1 MTKPIDAKEQQ
12 GGKWTLF
19 LGTVV
24 EDKKPFERVIKVHLQ
39 ELLPFMA
46 GEVTPID
53 SKGAVTSSDGYSG
66 QVETT
71 NNVEA
76 KYFDGFTNRRYP
88 PDIRKNEQVLIFN
101 YSDSDTYYWIS
112 SGRDDN
118 LRKKERLNLSVADTP
133 NVVDELNDDN
143 TYYIELD
150 TLHEKRIKIS
160 TSNSDGE
167 TYRYLLMFDAKANTV
182 TLCDD
187 NNNEI
192 LIESNTPRVRL
203 RNHDGTLLDLAQK
216 NMTLIVPE
224 DFLLKVGRQAVL
236 DVPVLSLVNSRGDG
250 CTEWNVQDVAINAS
264 KSMTIKS
271 PCIELD
277 GAVHAKRIVSGP
289 IQATGYSTGDD
300 GGAYS
305 SVSIDTS
312 SGSGS
317 NPSNSPNNGG
327 GDSNNRHASAWE
339 QIYPAL
345 MMVADCFEEIGGC
358 SQAAAIRGLAAD
370 SKMNLNRGE

>member
-1 MTKPIDAKEQQ
+1 MDPSTQQ
-12 GGKWTLF
+12 GGKWTVY
-19 LGTVV
+19 LGTVL
-24 EDKKPFERVIKVHLQ
+24 EDKKPFERIIKVHLQ
-39 ELLPFMA
+39 ELLPFVA

-53 SKGAVTSSDGYSG
+53 TQSVVNSTEGYSG

-101 YSDSDTYYWIS
+101 YADSDTYYWMS
-112 SGRDDN
+112 AGRDDG

-133 NVVDELNDDN
+133 NTVDELTDDN
-143 TYYIELD
+143 TYFIEMD
-150 TLHEKRIKIS
+150 TLHEKKIRIS

-167 TYRYLLMFDAKANTV
+167 QFRYLLMFDAKANKV
-182 TLCDD
+182 LICDD
-187 NNNEI
+187 NDNEI
-192 LIESNTPRVRL
+192 LIESDTPRVRL
-203 RNHDGTLLDLAQK
+203 RNHDGTILDLVQK
-216 NMTLIVPE
+216 NMALIVPE
-224 DFLLKVGRQAVL
+224 DLLIKVGRQAVF
-236 DVPVLSLVNSRGDG
+236 DMPSFSFVNTKGDG
-250 CTEWNVQDVAINAS
+250 ATEWNVQDVNIKAS
-264 KSMTIKS
+264 KSMVLSS

-277 GAVHAKRIVSGP
+277 GAVHAKRMVTGP

-305 SVSIDTS
+305 GVSVNTDD
-312 SGSGS
+312 GSGS
-317 NPSNSPNNGG
+317 KPANSPNEGG
-327 GDSNNRHASAWE
+327 GNENNRHASAWE

-345 MMVADCFEEIGGC
+345 MAIADCFEEIGGC
-358 SQAAAIRGLAAD
+358 GQADTIRTLAQQ

>member
-1 MTKPIDAKEQQ
+1 MTKPMDTKEQQ
-12 GGKWTLF
+12 GGKWTIF
-19 LGTVV
+19 LGTAV
-24 EDKKPFERVIKVHLQ
+24 EDKKPFERTIKVHLQ

-53 SKGAVTSSDGYSG
+53 TKNVVKSIDGYSS

-88 PDIRKNEQVLIFN
+88 PDIRKNEQLLIFN
-101 YSDSDTYYWIS
+101 YADSDTYYWIS
-112 SGRDDN
+112 AGRDDH
-118 LRKKERLNLSVADTP
+118 LRKKERLNLSVSDTP
-133 NVVDELNDDN
+133 NVVDELTDDN
-143 TYYIELD
+143 TYFIELD
-150 TLHEKRIKIS
+150 TLHEKKIRIS
-160 TSNSDGE
+160 TSKSDGE
-167 TYRYLLMFDAKANTV
+167 KYRYLLMIDSKANTV

-192 LIESNTPRVRL
+192 LIESDTPRVRL

-250 CTEWNVQDVAINAS
+250 CTEWNVQDVSIKAS
-264 KSMTIKS
+264 KSMVIKS

-277 GAVHAKRIVSGP
+277 GAVHIKRLVSGP
-289 IQATGYSTGDD
+289 VQATGYSTGDD
-300 GGAYS
+300 GGSYNP
-305 SVSIDTS
+305 VSINTDN
-312 SGSGS
+312 GSGS
-317 NPSNSPNNGG
+317 NPPNSPNNGG
-327 GDSNNRHASAWE
+327 GDANNRHASAWE

-358 SQAAAIRGLAAD
+358 SQASAIRSLAEQ